1 MSLVKKIA
9 ICTGFSE
16 PENEGDSRQ
25 PIWTTQEI
33 GVNANNVILPSSI
46 LGQNNLNSL
55 LNNVL
60 PQTFQDYN
68 RILGL
73 NEYGIIQETGVPISW
88 LSERY
93 AEWLEEHSNQNTPDE
108 LEGNDPN
115 NNEENQNNSG
125 DNEENDPNSGDN
137 EGNENGSEGNEGEE
151 NSSGNENITV
161 PTESGNEEPEEP

>member
-16 PENEGDSRQ
+16 PENEGESRQ

-46 LGQNNLNSL
+46 LGQNNLNSV
-55 LNNVL
+55 LNNIL
-60 PQTFQDYN
+60 PNQAFQDHD

-73 NEYGIIQETGVPISW
+73 NENGIIQETGVPISW

-115 NNEENQNNSG
+115 NNEGNENN
-125 DNEENDPNSGDN
+125 PGDN
-137 EGNENGSEGNEGEE
+137 EGNENSSEGNEGEE
-151 NSSGNENITV
+151 NGSGNENITV
-161 PTESGNEEPEEP
+161 STEPGNEEPEEP